1 MLGASALLQF
11 KRKNGTVKL
20 LCRNVLKTPASKRD
34 SLPESLGTGWYYTSE
49 ETMYPFLTTNFTTA
63 SPTINESLGGNV
75 TWITPNPV
83 VPSQ

>member
-1 MLGASALLQF
+1 MLGASPLLQF

-34 SLPESLGTGWYYTSE
+34 SLPESLGTVWYYTSE
-49 ETMYPFLTTNFTTA
+49 ETMYPFLTTNFTY
-63 SPTINESLGGNV
+63 SFNESLGGNV
-75 TWITPNPV
+75 TWIMPNPV

>member
-1 MLGASALLQF
+1 MLGASPLLQF

-34 SLPESLGTGWYYTSE
+34 SLPESLGTVYYYTSE
-49 ETMYPFLTTNFTTA
+49 ETMYLFLTTNFITA
-63 SPTINESLGGNV
+63 SPTINECGNV
-75 TWITPNPV
+75 TWIMPNPV